1 MRKKWIK
8 LASPQVALN
17 APNVKK
23 FIMKYSRVIPWDWG
37 ADRILG
43 KEAVPDGVKHLIF
56 NCHGYVTRESFGA
69 PHLSIGTVIHK
80 GNISAFERLR
90 NIPELKVIWIAA
102 CNIAGGEGLEFCK
115 IMATTSGCYVV
126 AQVLGVPDIAVKSDH
141 IEDYS
146 YAMPVYIQP
155 SGEPVSRDKFFELG
169 DALGFKRV

>member
-1 MRKKWIK
+1 M
-8 LASPQVALN
+8 
-17 APNVKK
+17 
-23 FIMKYSRVIPWDWG
+23 
-37 ADRILG
+37 DRIGISSSSAERAERQKIYYEVLSRNPLGLGCRPHSG

-115 IMATTSGCYVV
+115 MMATTSGCYVV
-126 AQVLGVPDIAVKSDH
+126 AQVLRVPDIAVKSDH

-146 YAMPVYIQP
+146 YAMPVYIHP
-155 SGEPVSRDKFFELG
+155 SAELIGRDKFFELG
-169 DALGFKRV
+169 DALGFMRV